1 MIVYREANH
10 DDLHFTFKMKTNST
24 KQLVEKIWGW
34 DDDIQLEYHKNQFDP
49 NKIKIIID
57 AQQEVGYL
65 STLMTEN
72 VFFIENIVINPIF
85 QGRNIGTKVLLETIK
100 NAVEHKRSIELQVLK
115 INVRAKKLY
124 ERLNFQTFEQT
135 DLHYKMRYEENGI

>member
-72 VFFIENIVINPIF
+72 VF
-85 QGRNIGTKVLLETIK
+85 L
-100 NAVEHKRSIELQVLK
+100 LK
-115 INVRAKKLY
+115 IL
-124 ERLNFQTFEQT
+124 
-135 DLHYKMRYEENGI
+135 

>member
-1 MIVYREANH
+1 MILYREANH
-10 DDLHFTFKMKTNST
+10 DDLHFTFKMKTNAT

-65 STLMTEN
+65 STLITEN
-72 VFFIENIVINPIF
+72 IFFIENIVINPIF

-100 NAVEHKRSIELQVLK
+100 NALEHKRSIELQVLK

-135 DLHYKMRYEENGI
+135 DLHYKMRYKENAI

>member
-1 MIVYREANH
+1 M
-10 DDLHFTFKMKTNST
+10 
-24 KQLVEKIWGW
+24 
-34 DDDIQLEYHKNQFDP
+34 
-49 NKIKIIID
+49 
-57 AQQEVGYL
+57 
-65 STLMTEN
+65 
-72 VFFIENIVINPIF
+72 
-85 QGRNIGTKVLLETIK
+85 LLETIK